1 MSDMIADFRQM
12 LEDLED
18 ARQVVQDLCKQQ
30 CTDILLEPTSDDFKL
45 LERLLKI
52 KEEQEYLAIETELI
66 ESRLKK
72 RIGTSAGLRGLAKWK
87 TQVSRRYDEKLFRE
101 SNPDLY
107 SDLLERYYCL
117 DTATWKRE
125 RPDEYKSVLTTYY
138 TPDISRFFKLQKM
151 V

>member
-72 RIGTSAGLRGLAKWK
+72 RIGTSAGLRGLATWK

-101 SNPDLY
+101 SI
-107 SDLLERYYCL
+107 RIC
-117 DTATWKRE
+117 T
-125 RPDEYKSVLTTYY
+125 V
-138 TPDISRFFKLQKM
+138 IC
-151 V
+151 

>member
-1 MSDMIADFRQM
+1 MLAFCRIVRGGGWEFFEIEPDEMSDMIADFRQM

-30 CTDILLEPTSDDFKL
+30 CTDILLEPTSDYFKL
-45 LERLLKI
+45 LERFLKI

-72 RIGTSAGLRGLAKWK
+72 RIGTSAGLRGLATWK

-101 SNPDLY
+101 SI
-107 SDLLERYYCL
+107 RIC
-117 DTATWKRE
+117 T
-125 RPDEYKSVLTTYY
+125 V
-138 TPDISRFFKLQKM
+138 IC
-151 V
+151 